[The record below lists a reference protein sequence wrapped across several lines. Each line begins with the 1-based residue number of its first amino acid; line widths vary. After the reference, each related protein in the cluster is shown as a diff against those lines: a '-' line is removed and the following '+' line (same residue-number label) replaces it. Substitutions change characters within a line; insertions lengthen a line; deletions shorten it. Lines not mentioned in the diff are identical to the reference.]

1 MSDSTNEK
9 IIAIDGPAG
18 SGKSTIA
25 KALAKRLNLEY
36 LDTGAMY
43 RAVALISIQQ
53 KVEIKDEKQVLAVAK
68 EMDFNFAD
76 GLCVVNGFDATKEI
90 RGSEVTRVVS
100 VVAAMPTVRQEM
112 VERQRLWV
120 EERNGGVVEGRDIGS
135 VVFPKAKVKVYLT
148 ASEEVRAERRIEQ
161 EETLDASKVADSI
174 RKRDEA
180 DKGRSTSPLVRSEG
194 AIEIDT
200 SLMGVEETIEEILGS
215 FKWN

>member
-53 KVEIKDEKQVLAVAK
+53 KVEIKDEKQVLAIAK
-68 EMDFNFAD
+68 EMDFNFED

-112 VERQRLWV
+112 VERLRLWV

-148 ASEEVRAERRIEQ
+148 ASEEVRTERRIEQ
-161 EETLDASKVADSI
+161 EETPDASKVADSI

-200 SLMGVEETIEEILGS
+200 SLMGVEETIEEILGL
-215 FKWN
+215 FKWK

>member
-53 KVEIKDEKQVLAVAK
+53 KIETTDERQVLAIAK
-68 EMDFNFAD
+68 EMDFNFED
-76 GLCVVNGFDATKEI
+76 GICVVNGFDATKEI

-120 EERNGGVVEGRDIGS
+120 EKRSGGVVEGRDIGS

-180 DKGRSTSPLVRSEG
+180 DIGRSTSPLVRSEG
-194 AIEIDT
+194 SIEIDT
-200 SLMGVEETIEEILGS
+200 SLMEIEETIEEILGF

>member
-1 MSDSTNEK
+1 MSNSTNEK

-25 KALAKRLNLEY
+25 KALANRLNLDY

-43 RAVALISIQQ
+43 RAVAFVSIQQ
-53 KVEIKDEKQVLAVAK
+53 NIEIIDEGQVLKVAK
-68 EMDFNFAD
+68 EMDFNFD
-76 GLCVVNGFDATKEI
+76 GGVCVVNGHDTTKEI

-100 VVAAMPTVRQEM
+100 VVAAMPTVRKEM
-112 VERQRLWV
+112 VERQRRWV
-120 EERNGGVVEGRDIGS
+120 EKRGGGVVEGRDIGS

-180 DKGRSTSPLVRSEG
+180 DKGRSTSPLVRSED
-194 AIEIDT
+194 AIELDT
-200 SLMGVEETIEEILGS
+200 SLMGIEETIEEILGL
-215 FKWN
+215 FKWK

>member
-25 KALAKRLNLEY
+25 KALAKRLKLEY

-53 KVEIKDEKQVLAVAK
+53 KIEITDEEQVLVIAK
-68 EMDFNFAD
+68 EMDFNFED
-76 GLCVVNGFDATKEI
+76 GICVVNGLDATKEI

-200 SLMGVEETIEEILGS
+200 SLMGVEETIEEVLGI

>member
-25 KALAKRLNLEY
+25 KALSKRLNLEY

-43 RAVALISIQQ
+43 RAVALVSIQQ
-53 KVEIKDEKQVLAVAK
+53 KVEIEDEKQVLAIAK
-68 EMDFNFAD
+68 EMNFNFEN

-161 EETLDASKVADSI
+161 EETIDASKVADSI

-180 DKGRSTSPLVRSEG
+180 DRGRSTSPLVRSEG

-200 SLMGVEETIEEILGS
+200 SLMGVEETIEEILGIL
-215 FKWN
+215 KWN

>member
-25 KALAKRLNLEY
+25 KALSKRLNLEY

-43 RAVALISIQQ
+43 RAVALVSIQQ
-53 KVEIKDEKQVLAVAK
+53 KVEIEDEKQVLAIAK
-68 EMDFNFAD
+68 EMNFNFEN

-161 EETLDASKVADSI
+161 EETIDASKVADSI

-180 DKGRSTSPLVRSEG
+180 DIGRSTSPLVRSEG
-194 AIEIDT
+194 SIEIDT
-200 SLMGVEETIEEILGS
+200 SLMGVEETIKEILGL

>member
-25 KALAKRLNLEY
+25 KALSKRLNLEY

-43 RAVALISIQQ
+43 RAVALVSIQQ
-53 KVEIKDEKQVLAVAK
+53 KVEIEDEKQVLAIAK
-68 EMDFNFAD
+68 EMNFNFEN
-76 GLCVVNGFDATKEI
+76 GLCVVNGVDATKEI

-161 EETLDASKVADSI
+161 EETMDASKVADSI

-180 DKGRSTSPLVRSEG
+180 DRGRWLHLRAS
-194 AIEIDT
+194 
-200 SLMGVEETIEEILGS
+200 SL
-215 FKWN
+215 

>member
-1 MSDSTNEK
+1 MIDSTNEK

-25 KALAKRLNLEY
+25 KALSKRLNLEY

-43 RAVALISIQQ
+43 RAVALVSIQQ
-53 KVEIKDEKQVLAVAK
+53 KVEIEDEKQVLAIAK
-68 EMDFNFAD
+68 EMNFNFEN

-161 EETLDASKVADSI
+161 EETIDASKVADSI

-180 DKGRSTSPLVRSEG
+180 DRGRSTSPLVRSEG

-200 SLMGVEETIEEILGS
+200 SLMGVEATIEEILGI

>member
-1 MSDSTNEK
+1 MSNSTNEK

-25 KALAKRLNLEY
+25 KALAKKLNLDY

-43 RAVALISIQQ
+43 RAVSFISIQQ
-53 KVEIKDEKQVLAVAK
+53 NIDVLDEKKVLAIAK
-68 EMDFNFAD
+68 EMDFNFED
-76 GLCVVNGFDATKEI
+76 GICVVNGFDATRDI

-112 VERQRLWV
+112 VDRQRLWV
-120 EERNGGVVEGRDIGS
+120 KEKGGGVVEGRDIGS

-148 ASEEVRAERRIEQ
+148 ASEKVRAERRVEQ
-161 EETLDASKVADSI
+161 EETQDASRVVDSI

-180 DKGRSTSPLVRSEG
+180 DKGRLNSPLVRSED
-194 AIEIDT
+194 AIELDT
-200 SLMGVEETIEEILGS
+200 SLMGVEETVEEILGL
-215 FKWN
+215 FKWK

>member
-25 KALAKRLNLEY
+25 KALSKRLNLEY

-43 RAVALISIQQ
+43 RAVALVSIQQ
-53 KVEIKDEKQVLAVAK
+53 KVEIEDEKQVLAIAK
-68 EMDFNFAD
+68 EMNFNFEN

-161 EETLDASKVADSI
+161 EETMDASKVADSI

-180 DKGRSTSPLVRSEG
+180 DRGRSTSPLVRSEG

-200 SLMGVEETIEEILGS
+200 SLMGVEETIEEILGI

>member
-53 KVEIKDEKQVLAVAK
+53 KIETTDEKQVLAIAK
-68 EMDFNFAD
+68 EMDFNFD
-76 GLCVVNGFDATKEI
+76 NGVCVVNGFDTTKEI

-120 EERNGGVVEGRDIGS
+120 EKRSGGVVEGRDIGS

-180 DKGRSTSPLVRSEG
+180 DIGRSTSPLVRSEG
-194 AIEIDT
+194 SIEIDT
-200 SLMGVEETIEEILGS
+200 SLMEIEETIEEILGF

>member
-53 KVEIKDEKQVLAVAK
+53 KIEITDEKQVLAIAK
-68 EMDFNFAD
+68 EMDFNFED
-76 GLCVVNGFDATKEI
+76 GICVVNGFDATKEI

-120 EERNGGVVEGRDIGS
+120 EKRSGGVVEGRDIGS

-180 DKGRSTSPLVRSEG
+180 DIGRSTSPLVRSEG
-194 AIEIDT
+194 SIEIDT
-200 SLMGVEETIEEILGS
+200 SLMEIEETIEEILGF

>member
-25 KALAKRLNLEY
+25 KALSKRLNLEY

-43 RAVALISIQQ
+43 RAGALVSIQQ
-53 KVEIKDEKQVLAVAK
+53 KVEIEDEKQVLAIAK
-68 EMDFNFAD
+68 EMNFNFEN

-161 EETLDASKVADSI
+161 EETIDASKVADSI

-180 DKGRSTSPLVRSEG
+180 DRGRSTSPLVRSEG

-200 SLMGVEETIEEILGS
+200 SLMGVEETIEEILGI

>member
-53 KVEIKDEKQVLAVAK
+53 KIEITDEKQVLAIAK
-68 EMDFNFAD
+68 EMDFNFED
-76 GLCVVNGFDATKEI
+76 GICVVNGFDATKEI

-120 EERNGGVVEGRDIGS
+120 EKRSGGVVEGRDIGS

-180 DKGRSTSPLVRSEG
+180 DIGRSTSPLVRSEG
-194 AIEIDT
+194 SIEIDT
-200 SLMGVEETIEEILGS
+200 SLMGVEETIEEILGF

>member
-25 KALAKRLNLEY
+25 KALSKRLNLEY

-43 RAVALISIQQ
+43 RAVALVSIQQ
-53 KVEIKDEKQVLAVAK
+53 KVEIEDEKQVLAIAK
-68 EMDFNFAD
+68 EMNFNFEN

-120 EERNGGVVEGRDIGS
+120 EKRSGGVVEGRDIGS

-180 DKGRSTSPLVRSEG
+180 DIGRSTSPLVRSEG
-194 AIEIDT
+194 SIEIDT
-200 SLMGVEETIEEILGS
+200 SLMGVEETIEEILGI

>member
-68 EMDFNFAD
+68 EMDFNFED
-76 GLCVVNGFDATKEI
+76 GLCVVNGFDATREI

-148 ASEEVRAERRIEQ
+148 ASEEVRTERRIEQ
-161 EETLDASKVADSI
+161 EETPDASKVADSI

-200 SLMGVEETIEEILGS
+200 SLMGVEETIEEILGI

>member
-25 KALAKRLNLEY
+25 KALSKRLNLEY

-43 RAVALISIQQ
+43 RAVALVSIQQ
-53 KVEIKDEKQVLAVAK
+53 KVEIEDEKQVLAIAK
-68 EMDFNFAD
+68 EMNFNFEN

-161 EETLDASKVADSI
+161 EETIDASKVADSI

-180 DKGRSTSPLVRSEG
+180 DRGRSTSPLVRSEG

-200 SLMGVEETIEEILGS
+200 SLMGVEETIEEILVI

>member
-53 KVEIKDEKQVLAVAK
+53 KVEIKDEKQGLAVAK
-68 EMDFNFAD
+68 EMDFNFED
-76 GLCVVNGFDATKEI
+76 GLCVVNGFDATREI

-148 ASEEVRAERRIEQ
+148 ASEEVRTERRIAQ
-161 EETLDASKVADSI
+161 DETPDASKVADSI

-200 SLMGVEETIEEILGS
+200 SLMGVEETIEEILGI

>member
-25 KALAKRLNLEY
+25 KALSKRLNLEY

-43 RAVALISIQQ
+43 RAVALVSIQQ
-53 KVEIKDEKQVLAVAK
+53 KVEIEDEKQVLAIAK
-68 EMDFNFAD
+68 EMNFNFEN

-161 EETLDASKVADSI
+161 EETIDASKVADSI

-180 DKGRSTSPLVRSEG
+180 DRGRSTSPLVRSEG
-194 AIEIDT
+194 SIEIDT
-200 SLMGVEETIEEILGS
+200 SLMGVEETIEEILGI

>member
-43 RAVALISIQQ
+43 RAVALISIQH

-68 EMDFNFAD
+68 EMDFSFED
-76 GLCVVNGFDATKEI
+76 GLCVVNGFDATREI

-148 ASEEVRAERRIEQ
+148 ASEEVRTERRIEQ
-161 EETLDASKVADSI
+161 EETPDASKVADSI

-200 SLMGVEETIEEILGS
+200 SLMGVEETIEEILGI

>member
-53 KVEIKDEKQVLAVAK
+53 KVEIKDEKQVLAIAK
-68 EMDFNFAD
+68 EMDFDFED
-76 GLCVVNGFDATKEI
+76 GLCAVNGFDATKEI

-200 SLMGVEETIEEILGS
+200 SLMGVEETIEEVLGI

>member
-68 EMDFNFAD
+68 EMDFNFED

-148 ASEEVRAERRIEQ
+148 ASEEVRTERRIEQ
-161 EETLDASKVADSI
+161 EETPDASKVADSI

-200 SLMGVEETIEEILGS
+200 SLMGVEETIEEILGI

>member
-53 KVEIKDEKQVLAVAK
+53 KIEITDEKQVLAIAK
-68 EMDFNFAD
+68 EMDFNFKD
-76 GLCVVNGFDATKEI
+76 GICVVNGFDATKEI

-100 VVAAMPTVRQEM
+100 VVAAMSTVRQEM

-120 EERNGGVVEGRDIGS
+120 EKRSGGVVEGRDIGS

-180 DKGRSTSPLVRSEG
+180 DIGRSTSPLVRSEG
-194 AIEIDT
+194 SIEIDT
-200 SLMGVEETIEEILGS
+200 SLMEIEETIEEILGF

>member
-53 KVEIKDEKQVLAVAK
+53 KVEIKDEKQVLAIAK
-68 EMDFNFAD
+68 EMDFNFED
-76 GLCVVNGFDATKEI
+76 GICEVNGFDATKEI

-100 VVAAMPTVRQEM
+100 VVAAMPTVREEM

-120 EERNGGVVEGRDIGS
+120 EKRRGGVVEGRDIGS

-161 EETLDASKVADSI
+161 EETLDVLKVADSI

-200 SLMGVEETIEEILGS
+200 SLMGIEETIEEILEI

>member
-53 KVEIKDEKQVLAVAK
+53 KIETTDEKQVLAIAK
-68 EMDFNFAD
+68 EMDFNFD
-76 GLCVVNGFDATKEI
+76 NGVCVVNGFDTTKEI

-120 EERNGGVVEGRDIGS
+120 EKRSGGVVEGRDIGS

-180 DKGRSTSPLVRSEG
+180 DIGRSTSPLVRSEG
-194 AIEIDT
+194 SIEIDT
-200 SLMGVEETIEEILGS
+200 SLMGVEETIEEILGF

>member
-68 EMDFNFAD
+68 EMDFNFED
-76 GLCVVNGFDATKEI
+76 GLCVVNGFDATREI

-148 ASEEVRAERRIEQ
+148 ASEEVRTERRVEQ
-161 EETLDASKVADSI
+161 DETPDASKVADSI

-200 SLMGVEETIEEILGS
+200 SLMGVEETIEEVLGI

>member
-1 MSDSTNEK
+1 MSNSTNEK

-25 KALAKRLNLEY
+25 KALAKKLNLDY

-43 RAVALISIQQ
+43 RAVSFISIQQ
-53 KVEIKDEKQVLAVAK
+53 NIDVLDEKKVLAIAK
-68 EMDFNFAD
+68 EMDFNFED
-76 GLCVVNGFDATKEI
+76 GICVVNGFDATRDI

-120 EERNGGVVEGRDIGS
+120 KEKGGGVVEGRDIGS

-161 EETLDASKVADSI
+161 EETLDASRVADSI

-180 DKGRSTSPLVRSEG
+180 DKGRLNSPLVRSEG
-194 AIEIDT
+194 AI
-200 SLMGVEETIEEILGS
+200 
-215 FKWN
+215 

>member
-9 IIAIDGPAG
+9 IIALDGPAG

-53 KVEIKDEKQVLAVAK
+53 KIETTDEKQVLAIAK
-68 EMDFNFAD
+68 EMDFNFED
-76 GLCVVNGFDATKEI
+76 GICVVNGFDATKEI

-120 EERNGGVVEGRDIGS
+120 EKRSGGVVEGRDIGS

-180 DKGRSTSPLVRSEG
+180 DIGRSTSPLVRSEG
-194 AIEIDT
+194 SIEIDT
-200 SLMGVEETIEEILGS
+200 SLMEIEETIEEILGF

>member
-25 KALAKRLNLEY
+25 KALAKRLKLEY

-53 KVEIKDEKQVLAVAK
+53 KIEITDEEQVLVIAK
-68 EMDFNFAD
+68 EMDFNFED
-76 GLCVVNGFDATKEI
+76 GICVVNGLDATKEI

-120 EERNGGVVEGRDIGS
+120 EKRSGGVVEGRDIGS

-180 DKGRSTSPLVRSEG
+180 DIGRSTSPLVRPEG
-194 AIEIDT
+194 SIEIDT
-200 SLMGVEETIEEILGS
+200 SLMGVEETIEEILGF

>member
-25 KALAKRLNLEY
+25 KALSKKLNLEY

-43 RAVALISIQQ
+43 RAVALVSIQQ
-53 KVEIKDEKQVLAVAK
+53 KVEIEDEKQVLAIAK
-68 EMDFNFAD
+68 EMNFNFEN

-161 EETLDASKVADSI
+161 EETIDASKVADSI

-180 DKGRSTSPLVRSEG
+180 DRGRSTSPLVRSEG

-200 SLMGVEETIEEILGS
+200 SLMGVEETIEEILGI

>member
-25 KALAKRLNLEY
+25 KALAKRLKLEY

-53 KVEIKDEKQVLAVAK
+53 KIEITDEEQVLVIAK
-68 EMDFNFAD
+68 EMDFNFED
-76 GLCVVNGFDATKEI
+76 GVCVVNGLDATKEI

-100 VVAAMPTVRQEM
+100 VVAAMPRVRKEM

-120 EERNGGVVEGRDIGS
+120 EKRSGGVVEGRDIGS

-200 SLMGVEETIEEILGS
+200 SLMGVEETIEEVLGI

>member
-200 SLMGVEETIEEILGS
+200 SLMGVEETIEEVLGI

>member
-53 KVEIKDEKQVLAVAK
+53 KIETTDEKQVLVIAK
-68 EMDFNFAD
+68 EMDFNFED
-76 GLCVVNGFDATKEI
+76 GICVVNGFDATKEI

-120 EERNGGVVEGRDIGS
+120 EKRSGGVVEGRDIGS

-180 DKGRSTSPLVRSEG
+180 DIGRSTSPLVRSEG
-194 AIEIDT
+194 SIEIDT
-200 SLMGVEETIEEILGS
+200 SLMEIEETIEEILGF